1 MATVVLAH
9 VGHWATDLAIY
20 LGPLAVV
27 AVMLWLNTRGE
38 GEGPEDEHGP
48 DPV

>member
-9 VGHWATDLAIY
+9 AGHWAADLGIY

-38 GEGPEDEHGP
+38 GDGAGDEHGP
-48 DPV
+48 DQI